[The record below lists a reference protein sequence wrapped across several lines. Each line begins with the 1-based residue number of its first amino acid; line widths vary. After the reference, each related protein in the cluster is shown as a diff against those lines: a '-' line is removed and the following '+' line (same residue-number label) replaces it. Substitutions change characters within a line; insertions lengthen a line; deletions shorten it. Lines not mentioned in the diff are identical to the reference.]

1 MKLLLD
7 THTFIWFAENDSKL
21 SNEIK
26 NNIEDPENLIF
37 ISIASIWEMGIKVQ
51 LEKLSLKNPLENVVE
66 KIEESGY
73 IILPI
78 LPEYVIRLLQLPF
91 HHRDPFDRMII
102 AQALYE
108 DITVIT
114 KDKAFDDYKI
124 KRIW

>member
-26 NNIEDPENLIF
+26 KNIEDPENLIF

-78 LPEYVIRLLQLPF
+78 PSRTCY
-91 HHRDPFDRMII
+91 
-102 AQALYE
+102 
-108 DITVIT
+108 
-114 KDKAFDDYKI
+114 
-124 KRIW
+124 